1 MKELY
6 ETPTVEFIEFDS
18 EEVITMS
25 GPFGDN
31 DVSIDNT
38 GWERERGGYDMK
50 ELYETPTVEFIEFD
64 SEEVITMSGPFG
76 DNDVSIDNT
85 GWGA

>member
-25 GPFGDN
+25 GLLGDN
-31 DVSIDNT
+31 D
-38 GWERERGGYDMK
+38 
-50 ELYETPTVEFIEFD
+50 FD
-64 SEEVITMSGPFG
+64 ESS
-76 DNDVSIDNT
+76 S
-85 GWGA
+85 GWGL

>member
-25 GPFGDN
+25 TGTGLDN
-31 DVSIDNT
+31 LIDSN
-38 GWERERGGYDMK
+38 
-50 ELYETPTVEFIEFD
+50 
-64 SEEVITMSGPFG
+64 
-76 DNDVSIDNT
+76 NT

>member
-25 GPFGDN
+25 NIGNIGNDN
-31 DVSIDNT
+31 VLNSDD
-38 GWERERGGYDMK
+38 
-50 ELYETPTVEFIEFD
+50 
-64 SEEVITMSGPFG
+64 
-76 DNDVSIDNT
+76 T

>member
-25 GPFGDN
+25 TGTGTGLDN
-31 DVSIDNT
+31 LIDSN
-38 GWERERGGYDMK
+38 
-50 ELYETPTVEFIEFD
+50 
-64 SEEVITMSGPFG
+64 
-76 DNDVSIDNT
+76 NT

>member
-25 GPFGDN
+25 TGDN
-31 DVSIDNT
+31 YLDSGDT
-38 GWERERGGYDMK
+38 GWAD
-50 ELYETPTVEFIEFD
+50 
-64 SEEVITMSGPFG
+64 
-76 DNDVSIDNT
+76 
-85 GWGA
+85 

>member
-25 GPFGDN
+25 GDNFLDSGD
-31 DVSIDNT
+31 T
-38 GWERERGGYDMK
+38 GWAD
-50 ELYETPTVEFIEFD
+50 
-64 SEEVITMSGPFG
+64 
-76 DNDVSIDNT
+76 
-85 GWGA
+85 

>member
-25 GPFGDN
+25 TGTGTGTDTGLDN
-31 DVSIDNT
+31 LIVSN
-38 GWERERGGYDMK
+38 
-50 ELYETPTVEFIEFD
+50 
-64 SEEVITMSGPFG
+64 
-76 DNDVSIDNT
+76 NT

>member
-25 GPFGDN
+25 TGTGTDTGLDN
-31 DVSIDNT
+31 LIDSN
-38 GWERERGGYDMK
+38 
-50 ELYETPTVEFIEFD
+50 
-64 SEEVITMSGPFG
+64 
-76 DNDVSIDNT
+76 NT
-85 GWGA
+85 GWGAQL

>member
-25 GPFGDN
+25 NVGNDN
-31 DVSIDNT
+31 VLNSDD
-38 GWERERGGYDMK
+38 
-50 ELYETPTVEFIEFD
+50 
-64 SEEVITMSGPFG
+64 
-76 DNDVSIDNT
+76 T

>member
-25 GPFGDN
+25 TGT
-31 DVSIDNT
+31 NT
-38 GWERERGGYDMK
+38 G
-50 ELYETPTVEFIEFD
+50 LYNLID
-64 SEEVITMSGPFG
+64 S
-76 DNDVSIDNT
+76 NNT

>member
-25 GPFGDN
+25 TGDN
-31 DVSIDNT
+31 
-38 GWERERGGYDMK
+38 
-50 ELYETPTVEFIEFD
+50 LLD
-64 SEEVITMSGPFG
+64 SG
-76 DNDVSIDNT
+76 DT

>member
-25 GPFGDN
+25 TGTGTHTGLDN
-31 DVSIDNT
+31 LIDSN
-38 GWERERGGYDMK
+38 
-50 ELYETPTVEFIEFD
+50 
-64 SEEVITMSGPFG
+64 
-76 DNDVSIDNT
+76 NT

>member
-25 GPFGDN
+25 TGTDTGLDN
-31 DVSIDNT
+31 LIDSN
-38 GWERERGGYDMK
+38 
-50 ELYETPTVEFIEFD
+50 
-64 SEEVITMSGPFG
+64 
-76 DNDVSIDNT
+76 NT

>member
-25 GPFGDN
+25 TGTGTGTDTGLDN
-31 DVSIDNT
+31 LIDSN
-38 GWERERGGYDMK
+38 
-50 ELYETPTVEFIEFD
+50 
-64 SEEVITMSGPFG
+64 
-76 DNDVSIDNT
+76 NT